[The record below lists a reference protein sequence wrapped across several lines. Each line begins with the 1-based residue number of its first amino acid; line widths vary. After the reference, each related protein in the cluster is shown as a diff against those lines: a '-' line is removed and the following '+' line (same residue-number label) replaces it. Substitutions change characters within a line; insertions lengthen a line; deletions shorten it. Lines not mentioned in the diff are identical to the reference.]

1 MVENNYLC
9 WQVTCKSIYMRVSL
23 LLFCI
28 FSLFS
33 SLSRGSSIPFS
44 PIVRS
49 YSVSDYNAGIQNWS
63 IAQDDRGVMYIG
75 NNKGL
80 LEFDGNSWELHE
92 LPSRNIVRSVYIGK
106 DGKIFVGSFEE
117 FGYFERNSLDS
128 LVYHSLKDEAKDFRF
143 HNDEI
148 WTITSAHGEIVFQ
161 SFGSLFFYDGHTVKG
176 IRTKTLPLNLFQVG
190 DTVYSPQINGGLFV
204 LAKNGLENLIERK
217 SLGNSDVV
225 AGLPYNDGVLFLTQ
239 KSGGFVYQSGKIL
252 KWHTECDAELEKY
265 SVNRAVMT
273 KDSCYIIGTLSNGI
287 YAIDKEGRLLWKENT
302 DSRLQNN
309 TVLGL
314 YCDADNNVWTALDEG
329 IAYIQNNSLVYYYE
343 PPYRKIGMVYDV
355 LVKEDEAYIASNQG
369 LYRIRNRVPELVP
382 GLEEQAWFVG
392 EWGKQILCGHN
403 KGTFQISGSQAS
415 LISDV
420 RGAMCMKEVNLEG
433 RSFLLQGTYT
443 FLNLYNEES
452 SGIWRFLRS
461 LGGFTHMVREIEMD
475 PQGNIWVKHL
485 RKGLFRFRINPDLK
499 RVEDVRTYMELGDV
513 KDGDFSLFKING
525 RVVFSNGEMFYTY
538 EDMNDSIIPYE
549 SMNEQLADLK
559 GIHSVSHAKGNLYWF
574 VNSKMAYLV
583 KCEMN
588 VFRIEHRIPFSLFDG
603 LSIEE
608 RAAMVYDKASGSS
621 YLCLNNAV
629 ARIDSDSSL
638 LYKSSIR
645 RSLWISA
652 ITTESEWTGK
662 IKKMSVQKENKIDAD
677 LNTVCFSLCYPVYN
691 DYTYKVRYKLEG
703 LSDQWVEGDRSLQ
716 KKYTRLPFGSYVFK
730 AEIYNE
736 NEVLALVTL
745 PFEVLRPWFLSY
757 WAITGYVLIGLLLLL
772 LLQYIVYQSVKKKKD
787 RVIEQQRITHQAEI
801 EIQEKKIIEL
811 EKEQLEAD
819 LRFKSKELSG
829 VVMTNIAHQEFL
841 NSLKEEIQQ
850 QKLSG
855 QYTRKNLDKLLVLI
869 NQSIVSDEENW
880 NMFQANFDRI
890 HENFFRNLKQQY
902 PDLTAGDLRFC
913 ALLRLNMPTKEIAKL
928 LNISVRGVDAARYR
942 LRKKFNLSQEDS
954 LTDFMINFK

>member
-1 MVENNYLC
+1 
-9 WQVTCKSIYMRVSL
+9 
-23 LLFCI
+23 
-28 FSLFS
+28 
-33 SLSRGSSIPFS
+33 
-44 PIVRS
+44 
-49 YSVSDYNAGIQNWS
+49 
-63 IAQDDRGVMYIG
+63 
-75 NNKGL
+75 
-80 LEFDGNSWELHE
+80 
-92 LPSRNIVRSVYIGK
+92 
-106 DGKIFVGSFEE
+106 
-117 FGYFERNSLDS
+117 
-128 LVYHSLKDEAKDFRF
+128 
-143 HNDEI
+143 
-148 WTITSAHGEIVFQ
+148 
-161 SFGSLFFYDGHTVKG
+161 
-176 IRTKTLPLNLFQVG
+176 
-190 DTVYSPQINGGLFV
+190 
-204 LAKNGLENLIERK
+204 
-217 SLGNSDVV
+217 
-225 AGLPYNDGVLFLTQ
+225 
-239 KSGGFVYQSGKIL
+239 
-252 KWHTECDAELEKY
+252 
-265 SVNRAVMT
+265 
-273 KDSCYIIGTLSNGI
+273 
-287 YAIDKEGRLLWKENT
+287 
-302 DSRLQNN
+302 
-309 TVLGL
+309 
-314 YCDADNNVWTALDEG
+314 
-329 IAYIQNNSLVYYYE
+329 
-343 PPYRKIGMVYDV
+343 MVYDV

-403 KGTFQISGSQAS
+403 KGTFQILGSQAS

-662 IKKMSVQKENKIDAD
+662 IKRLSVQKENKIDAD

>member
-1 MVENNYLC
+1 M
-9 WQVTCKSIYMRVSL
+9 
-23 LLFCI
+23 
-28 FSLFS
+28 
-33 SLSRGSSIPFS
+33 
-44 PIVRS
+44 
-49 YSVSDYNAGIQNWS
+49 
-63 IAQDDRGVMYIG
+63 
-75 NNKGL
+75 
-80 LEFDGNSWELHE
+80 
-92 LPSRNIVRSVYIGK
+92 
-106 DGKIFVGSFEE
+106 
-117 FGYFERNSLDS
+117 
-128 LVYHSLKDEAKDFRF
+128 
-143 HNDEI
+143 
-148 WTITSAHGEIVFQ
+148 
-161 SFGSLFFYDGHTVKG
+161 
-176 IRTKTLPLNLFQVG
+176 
-190 DTVYSPQINGGLFV
+190 
-204 LAKNGLENLIERK
+204 
-217 SLGNSDVV
+217 
-225 AGLPYNDGVLFLTQ
+225 
-239 KSGGFVYQSGKIL
+239 
-252 KWHTECDAELEKY
+252 
-265 SVNRAVMT
+265 
-273 KDSCYIIGTLSNGI
+273 
-287 YAIDKEGRLLWKENT
+287 
-302 DSRLQNN
+302 
-309 TVLGL
+309 
-314 YCDADNNVWTALDEG
+314 DEG

-443 FLNLYNEES
+443 FLNLYNEEP

-525 RVVFSNGEMFYTY
+525 RVVFSNGETFYTY
-538 EDMNDSIIPYE
+538 EDMNDFIIPYE

-574 VNSKMAYLV
+574 VSSKMAYLV

-662 IKKMSVQKENKIDAD
+662 IKRLSVQKENKIDAD

-736 NEVLALVTL
+736 NEVLASVML
-745 PFEVLRPWFLSY
+745 PFEVLRPWYLSY

-787 RVIEQQRITHQAEI
+787 RVIEQQRIAHQAEI

>member
-1 MVENNYLC
+1 M
-9 WQVTCKSIYMRVSL
+9 
-23 LLFCI
+23 
-28 FSLFS
+28 
-33 SLSRGSSIPFS
+33 
-44 PIVRS
+44 
-49 YSVSDYNAGIQNWS
+49 
-63 IAQDDRGVMYIG
+63 
-75 NNKGL
+75 
-80 LEFDGNSWELHE
+80 
-92 LPSRNIVRSVYIGK
+92 
-106 DGKIFVGSFEE
+106 
-117 FGYFERNSLDS
+117 
-128 LVYHSLKDEAKDFRF
+128 
-143 HNDEI
+143 
-148 WTITSAHGEIVFQ
+148 
-161 SFGSLFFYDGHTVKG
+161 
-176 IRTKTLPLNLFQVG
+176 
-190 DTVYSPQINGGLFV
+190 
-204 LAKNGLENLIERK
+204 
-217 SLGNSDVV
+217 
-225 AGLPYNDGVLFLTQ
+225 
-239 KSGGFVYQSGKIL
+239 
-252 KWHTECDAELEKY
+252 
-265 SVNRAVMT
+265 
-273 KDSCYIIGTLSNGI
+273 
-287 YAIDKEGRLLWKENT
+287 
-302 DSRLQNN
+302 
-309 TVLGL
+309 
-314 YCDADNNVWTALDEG
+314 DEG

-443 FLNLYNEES
+443 FLNLYNEEP

-525 RVVFSNGEMFYTY
+525 RVVFSNGETFYTY

-574 VNSKMAYLV
+574 VSSKMAYLV

-608 RAAMVYDKASGSS
+608 RAAMVYDKSSGSS

-662 IKKMSVQKENKIDAD
+662 IKRLSVQKENKIDAD

-736 NEVLALVTL
+736 NEVLASVTL
-745 PFEVLRPWFLSY
+745 PFEVLRPWYLSY
-757 WAITGYVLIGLLLLL
+757 WAITGYVLIGVLLLL
-772 LLQYIVYQSVKKKKD
+772 LLQYVVYQSVKKKKD
-787 RVIEQQRITHQAEI
+787 RVIEQQRIAHQAEI

>member
-1 MVENNYLC
+1 M
-9 WQVTCKSIYMRVSL
+9 
-23 LLFCI
+23 
-28 FSLFS
+28 
-33 SLSRGSSIPFS
+33 
-44 PIVRS
+44 
-49 YSVSDYNAGIQNWS
+49 
-63 IAQDDRGVMYIG
+63 
-75 NNKGL
+75 
-80 LEFDGNSWELHE
+80 
-92 LPSRNIVRSVYIGK
+92 
-106 DGKIFVGSFEE
+106 
-117 FGYFERNSLDS
+117 
-128 LVYHSLKDEAKDFRF
+128 
-143 HNDEI
+143 
-148 WTITSAHGEIVFQ
+148 
-161 SFGSLFFYDGHTVKG
+161 
-176 IRTKTLPLNLFQVG
+176 
-190 DTVYSPQINGGLFV
+190 
-204 LAKNGLENLIERK
+204 
-217 SLGNSDVV
+217 
-225 AGLPYNDGVLFLTQ
+225 
-239 KSGGFVYQSGKIL
+239 
-252 KWHTECDAELEKY
+252 
-265 SVNRAVMT
+265 
-273 KDSCYIIGTLSNGI
+273 
-287 YAIDKEGRLLWKENT
+287 
-302 DSRLQNN
+302 
-309 TVLGL
+309 
-314 YCDADNNVWTALDEG
+314 DEG

-443 FLNLYNEES
+443 FLNLYNEEP

-525 RVVFSNGEMFYTY
+525 RVVFSNGETFYTY

-574 VNSKMAYLV
+574 VSSKMAYLV

-588 VFRIEHRIPFSLFDG
+588 VFRIEHSIPFSLFDG

-608 RAAMVYDKASGSS
+608 RAAMVYDKESGSS

-662 IKKMSVQKENKIDAD
+662 VKRLSVQKENKIDAD

-716 KKYTRLPFGSYVFK
+716 KKYTRLPFGAYAFK

-736 NEVLALVTL
+736 NEVLASVTL
-745 PFEVLRPWFLSY
+745 PFEVLRPWYLSY
-757 WAITGYVLIGLLLLL
+757 WAITGYVLIGVLLLL
-772 LLQYIVYQSVKKKKD
+772 LLQYVVYQSVKKKKD
-787 RVIEQQRITHQAEI
+787 RVIEQQRIAHQAEI

>member
-1 MVENNYLC
+1 M
-9 WQVTCKSIYMRVSL
+9 
-23 LLFCI
+23 
-28 FSLFS
+28 
-33 SLSRGSSIPFS
+33 
-44 PIVRS
+44 
-49 YSVSDYNAGIQNWS
+49 
-63 IAQDDRGVMYIG
+63 
-75 NNKGL
+75 
-80 LEFDGNSWELHE
+80 
-92 LPSRNIVRSVYIGK
+92 
-106 DGKIFVGSFEE
+106 
-117 FGYFERNSLDS
+117 
-128 LVYHSLKDEAKDFRF
+128 
-143 HNDEI
+143 
-148 WTITSAHGEIVFQ
+148 
-161 SFGSLFFYDGHTVKG
+161 
-176 IRTKTLPLNLFQVG
+176 
-190 DTVYSPQINGGLFV
+190 
-204 LAKNGLENLIERK
+204 
-217 SLGNSDVV
+217 
-225 AGLPYNDGVLFLTQ
+225 
-239 KSGGFVYQSGKIL
+239 
-252 KWHTECDAELEKY
+252 
-265 SVNRAVMT
+265 
-273 KDSCYIIGTLSNGI
+273 
-287 YAIDKEGRLLWKENT
+287 
-302 DSRLQNN
+302 
-309 TVLGL
+309 
-314 YCDADNNVWTALDEG
+314 
-329 IAYIQNNSLVYYYE
+329 
-343 PPYRKIGMVYDV
+343 
-355 LVKEDEAYIASNQG
+355 KEDEAYIASNQG

-443 FLNLYNEES
+443 FLNLYNEEP
-452 SGIWRFLRS
+452 SGIWRFLWS

-525 RVVFSNGEMFYTY
+525 RVVFSNGETFYTY

-574 VNSKMAYLV
+574 VSSKMAYLV

-608 RAAMVYDKASGSS
+608 RAAMVYDKSSGSS

-662 IKKMSVQKENKIDAD
+662 IKRLSVQKENKIDAD

-736 NEVLALVTL
+736 NEVLASVTL
-745 PFEVLRPWFLSY
+745 PFEVLRPWYLSY

-772 LLQYIVYQSVKKKKD
+772 LLQYVVYQSVKKKKD
-787 RVIEQQRITHQAEI
+787 RVIEQQRIAHQAEI

>member
-1 MVENNYLC
+1 M
-9 WQVTCKSIYMRVSL
+9 
-23 LLFCI
+23 
-28 FSLFS
+28 
-33 SLSRGSSIPFS
+33 
-44 PIVRS
+44 
-49 YSVSDYNAGIQNWS
+49 
-63 IAQDDRGVMYIG
+63 
-75 NNKGL
+75 
-80 LEFDGNSWELHE
+80 
-92 LPSRNIVRSVYIGK
+92 
-106 DGKIFVGSFEE
+106 
-117 FGYFERNSLDS
+117 
-128 LVYHSLKDEAKDFRF
+128 
-143 HNDEI
+143 
-148 WTITSAHGEIVFQ
+148 
-161 SFGSLFFYDGHTVKG
+161 
-176 IRTKTLPLNLFQVG
+176 
-190 DTVYSPQINGGLFV
+190 
-204 LAKNGLENLIERK
+204 
-217 SLGNSDVV
+217 
-225 AGLPYNDGVLFLTQ
+225 
-239 KSGGFVYQSGKIL
+239 
-252 KWHTECDAELEKY
+252 
-265 SVNRAVMT
+265 
-273 KDSCYIIGTLSNGI
+273 
-287 YAIDKEGRLLWKENT
+287 
-302 DSRLQNN
+302 
-309 TVLGL
+309 
-314 YCDADNNVWTALDEG
+314 
-329 IAYIQNNSLVYYYE
+329 
-343 PPYRKIGMVYDV
+343 
-355 LVKEDEAYIASNQG
+355 
-369 LYRIRNRVPELVP
+369 
-382 GLEEQAWFVG
+382 
-392 EWGKQILCGHN
+392 GHN

-525 RVVFSNGEMFYTY
+525 RVVFSNGETFYTY
-538 EDMNDSIIPYE
+538 EDMNDFIIPYE

-736 NEVLALVTL
+736 NEVLASVML
-745 PFEVLRPWFLSY
+745 PFEVLRPWYLSY

-787 RVIEQQRITHQAEI
+787 RVIEQQRIAHQAEI